1 MAKAKGIIEFT
12 GTIDGLNFYYLNGEL
27 VVRKA
32 GGGFNKRAIKNS
44 PRMKMVRLNNSE
56 FALAA
61 EANKNIRYAMGPLK
75 GNHKLTFLHS
85 RLQGVLLHARKLDTE
100 KPKGERRAI
109 VGLCTTNGRHLL
121 KDFAVNPDL
130 PLRNALNASMQFDEA
145 SQQLHIEN
153 LRTDSIAYPK
163 AATHVNLRAMLLQVQ
178 PEEGLYDRFASEIV
192 TIQREEEPETL
203 TLDIRHE
210 PNPGCTTFVFLGL
223 RFIQEKSGKLYNLN
237 SKKALAIGVVG

>member
-44 PRMKMVRLNNSE
+44 PRMKMVRFNNSE

-61 EANKNIRYAMGPLK
+61 EANKNIRHAIGPLK
-75 GNHKLTFLHS
+75 GIHKLTYLHS
-85 RLQGVLLHARKLDTE
+85 RLQGLLLQARKWDTE

-109 VGLCTTNGRHLL
+109 IGLCTANGRRLL

-130 PLRNALNASMQFDEA
+130 PLRNALDAPMHFDASTQQVHIDNLDTEA
-145 SQQLHIEN
+145 
-153 LRTDSIAYPK
+153 IAYPK
-163 AATHVNLRAMLLQVQ
+163 AATHVNLRAMLWQVR
-178 PEEGLYDRFASEIV
+178 PEEGLYERFASEIV
-192 TIQREEEPETL
+192 TVQREEEPESL
-203 TLDIRHE
+203 ILDIPHDA
-210 PNPGCTTFVFLGL
+210 NPEATTFVFLGL
-223 RFIQEKSGKLYNLN
+223 RFLQEKSGKLYNLN
-237 SKKALAIGVVG
+237 SKKALAIGVV